1 MRIAERK
8 ESPIIGLTG
17 MGGGLASYIL
27 YGSAASG
34 GYEISRSL
42 RFDASEP
49 SYLSGDFSSVTFTD
63 YNVGTIACWVKRSHT
78 GYGVLV
84 AGWDGGVS
92 YSGSIQ
98 FNNTDDTLQVSIG
111 GASAHT
117 FKTNKQFRDLSA
129 WYHVVAA
136 WDRSASA
143 VDKVKVWVNG
153 VAQTS
158 SDTGYQSWTSGDS
171 QILRNNNSNRIGRG
185 DGDRYNNYFGGY
197 LADYHFIDGQALDET
212 YFGEFNTDGVWDPK
226 EYSGTY
232 GNAGFHLKFDDN
244 SSASALGTDS
254 SGNTNNWTTSG
265 IGVAPG
271 VSAARSNFD
280 CITYTG
286 NGSSQNI
293 TGLDFQPDLVVVKS
307 RSGDAPPWVDS
318 VRGANNSLFSSNTSA
333 SGSYSSVTGFLSN
346 GFSVGSYN
354 NANQSGVNFIGWC
367 WKAGGTA
374 SSNTDGTITSSV
386 SANPSY
392 GFSVVTWTADTQSPA
407 TVGHGLG
414 KTPTF
419 VITKSTSSGNNWAIW
434 HSSLA
439 NRSTLLRF
447 TDGTPLTSTDY
458 WQTDSEWT
466 STTFGVYGTANT
478 GDNNYGDMVAYCFT
492 DITGYQKIGSYTG
505 NGSSTGP
512 TVTTGFK
519 PRFVLI
525 KNITNTSNHWVTYD
539 SERVTSNPRGRI
551 TWSDAAAETSAS
563 TIHLDFLDDGFQP
576 KATGSTINTS
586 GSTYVYLAIGDT
598 PVNFDN
604 DSVIDTPTS
613 YTANSGNNGGNYC
626 TLNPLVTTGGNT
638 GTSSATLSNGNLT
651 STNPASNAWNVEVG
665 TIPLKSG
672 KWYYEYT
679 VTGTLTNFL
688 GGWADPQEVNMNDAV
703 GNTSRSYGYY
713 NTGNVRNSNSNTS
726 FGDTYVAGDVIGC
739 AIDIDNLKIYWSKNG
754 VWQNSADPA
763 AGTGSIYTIQ
773 DPAAY
778 SFFYTIAVSTYDSSQ
793 SVSVNTGSQPFK
805 YTPPTGFL
813 SVCTQNLPTPVITK
827 GDDYVGIVTYTSDGN
842 ARTISGLSFSPDL
855 VWQKQRSGSDRHF
868 LTDSAR
874 GAGTALRSDSTAV
887 DASCD
892 AVSSFTSD
900 GWTIGSGSA
909 NANQNANTYVAW
921 SWDAGANSDKTY
933 IVKVVS
939 DSGNKYRFDDFGTSA
954 VTLDLEEGSTYVFDA
969 SDSSVDSHPFVI
981 GTSANSNEYSTGVT
995 YTLDG
1000 ADVTYS
1006 AYTSGFAAAT
1016 TRKLTITVPA
1026 SAPTLYYWCSVHSGM
1041 GGQINTNTTA
1051 GSSNFKGTTQSV
1063 VKANQTSGFSIVKWV
1078 GNASNA
1084 TIGHGLSGEP
1094 SLIIVKNR
1102 DNSAE
1107 DWRVYHNGGDFTTT
1121 SGGAY
1126 SPFYHWRLNSTATRN
1141 GSAAS
1146 AFTNTRANANNFTFA
1161 AAANANNLVAYC
1173 FQEIEGYSRFA
1184 TYVGNGNAD
1193 GPMIYTGFKP
1203 KWILLRRADGG
1214 GTGYDWHMFDAERDP
1229 INQMSRFL
1237 GANTNQQEFVRSDTA
1252 NYTNMYIDFLSNG
1265 FKWRNSYSSP
1275 NHNTGTFI
1283 YAAFAEN
1290 PFRNARAR

>member
-98 FNNTDDTLQVSIG
+98 FNNTDDTLQVSVG
-111 GASAHT
+111 GSAAHT
-117 FKTNKQFRDLSA
+117 FKTNKPFKDLSA
-129 WYHVVAA
+129 WYHVVAV

-143 VDKVKVWVNG
+143 ADKIKVWVNG

-158 SDTGYQSWTSGDS
+158 SDTGYQAWTSGDS
-171 QILRNNNSNRIGRG
+171 QILRNNSSNRIGRG

-197 LADYHFIDGQALDET
+197 LADYHFVDGQALDET

-226 EYSGTY
+226 EYTGTH

-307 RSGDAPPWVDS
+307 RGGDAPPWVDS
-318 VRGANNSLFSSNTSA
+318 VRGANNTLFSSNTSS
-333 SGSYSSVTGFLSN
+333 SGSYSSITGFLSN

-354 NANQSGVNFIGWC
+354 NANQGSVNFIAWC
-367 WKAGGTA
+367 WKAGGAA
-374 SSNTDGTITSSV
+374 SANTDGTISSQV

-414 KTPTF
+414 KAPTF

-434 HSSLA
+434 HNDLA
-439 NRSTLLRF
+439 NKSTLLRF
-447 TDGTPLTSTDY
+447 TDGTPITSTDY
-458 WQTDSEWT
+458 WQTDSDWT
-466 STTFGVYGTANT
+466 DTTFGVYGTANT

-505 NGSSTGP
+505 NGSNTGP

-519 PRFVLI
+519 PRFLLI
-525 KNITNTSNHWVTYD
+525 KNITDASNHWVTYD
-539 SERVTSNPRGRI
+539 SERVTTNPRGRI
-551 TWSDAAAETSAS
+551 TWSDGAAETSAS
-563 TIHLDFLDDGFQP
+563 TIDLDFLDDGFQP
-576 KATGSTINTS
+576 KATGSTINKS
-586 GSTYVYLAIGDT
+586 NSTYLYLAIGDA
-598 PVNFDN
+598 PLSFDN
-604 DSVIDTPTS
+604 DSVIDTPSS
-613 YTANSGNNGGNYC
+613 YTADSGNNGGNYC
-626 TLNPLVTTGGNT
+626 TLNPLVTTGGSSS
-638 GTSSATLSNGNLT
+638 TSSATISNGSLT

-665 TIPLKSG
+665 TIPLNSG
-672 KWYYEYT
+672 KWYYEYS
-679 VTGTLTNFL
+679 VSGTLTNFL
-688 GGWADPQEVNMNDAV
+688 GGWADPHEVNMADAV

-713 NTGNVRNSNSNTS
+713 STGNVRNSNSNTS

-763 AGTGSIYTIQ
+763 AGTNSIYTIQ
-773 DPAAY
+773 DPVANN
-778 SFFYTIAVSTYDSSQ
+778 FFYTIAVSTYDSSQ

-813 SVCTQNLPTPVITK
+813 SICTQNLPDPTVADGSTAFDAKLWTGDGSSSRAITGYNMSPDFVWIK
-827 GDDYVGIVTYTSDGN
+827 IRNDAYGHALFDAVRGPNIRLNTVGTGADQTVTDGLHSFDSNGFTIGNRNTVGELNKTYVGW
-842 ARTISGLSFSPDL
+842 A
-855 VWQKQRSGSDRHF
+855 
-868 LTDSAR
+868 
-874 GAGTALRSDSTAV
+874 
-887 DASCD
+887 
-892 AVSSFTSD
+892 
-900 GWTIGSGSA
+900 
-909 NANQNANTYVAW
+909 
-921 SWDAGANSDKTY
+921 WDAGSNSNKTY
-933 IVKVVS
+933 TVKVVS

-954 VTLDLEEGSTYVFDA
+954 VTLELEEGSTYVFDS
-969 SDSSVDSHPFVI
+969 SDSSVDSHPFVL

-1000 ADVTYS
+1000 TDVTYS

-1041 GGQINTNTTA
+1041 GGQVNTNSTA
-1051 GSSNFKGTTQSV
+1051 GSSNFDGSIQSV
-1063 VKANQTSGFSIVKWV
+1063 VRANQTTGFSIITLDFPTYSGTSSV
-1078 GNASNA
+1078 
-1084 TIGHGLSGEP
+1084 GHGLNAAPHWWIMKDRDSSDGWYVGHISLGAGKYVRLESSDAEGSSTTLWDNTLPSSSVIYNNGTSMTGSGSYVMYAWAP
-1094 SLIIVKNR
+1094 VSGY
-1102 DNSAE
+1102 SAF
-1107 DWRVYHNGGDFTTT
+1107 GLFAG
-1121 SGGAY
+1121 
-1126 SPFYHWRLNSTATRN
+1126 NSTN
-1141 GSAAS
+1141 PGP
-1146 AFTNTRANANNFTFA
+1146 FQ
-1161 AAANANNLVAYC
+1161 YC
-1173 FQEIEGYSRFA
+1173 
-1184 TYVGNGNAD
+1184 
-1193 GPMIYTGFKP
+1193 GFRP
-1203 KWILLRRADGG
+1203 KWIILKGVSANSR
-1214 GTGYDWHMFDAERDP
+1214 DWIILDAERDP
-1229 INQMSRFL
+1229 IN
-1237 GANTNQQEFVRSDTA
+1237 TA
-1252 NYTNMYIDFLSNG
+1252 EKYLYPNSTGVEQAYDVVDFLSNG
-1265 FKWRNSYSSP
+1265 FQMRYAGGLANQ
-1275 NHNTGTFI
+1275 TGENYI
-1283 YAAFAEN
+1283 WAAFAEH
-1290 PFRNARAR
+1290 PFKNVRAR

>member
-1 MRIAERK
+1 M
-8 ESPIIGLTG
+8 
-17 MGGGLASYIL
+17 
-27 YGSAASG
+27 
-34 GYEISRSL
+34 
-42 RFDASEP
+42 
-49 SYLSGDFSSVTFTD
+49 
-63 YNVGTIACWVKRSHT
+63 
-78 GYGVLV
+78 
-84 AGWDGGVS
+84 
-92 YSGSIQ
+92 
-98 FNNTDDTLQVSIG
+98 
-111 GASAHT
+111 
-117 FKTNKQFRDLSA
+117 
-129 WYHVVAA
+129 
-136 WDRSASA
+136 
-143 VDKVKVWVNG
+143 
-153 VAQTS
+153 
-158 SDTGYQSWTSGDS
+158 
-171 QILRNNNSNRIGRG
+171 
-185 DGDRYNNYFGGY
+185 
-197 LADYHFIDGQALDET
+197 
-212 YFGEFNTDGVWDPK
+212 
-226 EYSGTY
+226 
-232 GNAGFHLKFDDN
+232 
-244 SSASALGTDS
+244 
-254 SGNTNNWTTSG
+254 
-265 IGVAPG
+265 
-271 VSAARSNFD
+271 
-280 CITYTG
+280 
-286 NGSSQNI
+286 
-293 TGLDFQPDLVVVKS
+293 
-307 RSGDAPPWVDS
+307 
-318 VRGANNSLFSSNTSA
+318 
-333 SGSYSSVTGFLSN
+333 
-346 GFSVGSYN
+346 
-354 NANQSGVNFIGWC
+354 
-367 WKAGGTA
+367 
-374 SSNTDGTITSSV
+374 
-386 SANPSY
+386 
-392 GFSVVTWTADTQSPA
+392 
-407 TVGHGLG
+407 TV
-414 KTPTF
+414 
-419 VITKSTSSGNNWAIW
+419 
-434 HSSLA
+434 
-439 NRSTLLRF
+439 
-447 TDGTPLTSTDY
+447 
-458 WQTDSEWT
+458 
-466 STTFGVYGTANT
+466 
-478 GDNNYGDMVAYCFT
+478 
-492 DITGYQKIGSYTG
+492 
-505 NGSSTGP
+505 
-512 TVTTGFK
+512 
-519 PRFVLI
+519 
-525 KNITNTSNHWVTYD
+525 
-539 SERVTSNPRGRI
+539 
-551 TWSDAAAETSAS
+551 
-563 TIHLDFLDDGFQP
+563 
-576 KATGSTINTS
+576 
-586 GSTYVYLAIGDT
+586 
-598 PVNFDN
+598 
-604 DSVIDTPTS
+604 
-613 YTANSGNNGGNYC
+613 
-626 TLNPLVTTGGNT
+626 
-638 GTSSATLSNGNLT
+638 
-651 STNPASNAWNVEVG
+651 
-665 TIPLKSG
+665 
-672 KWYYEYT
+672 
-679 VTGTLTNFL
+679 
-688 GGWADPQEVNMNDAV
+688 
-703 GNTSRSYGYY
+703 
-713 NTGNVRNSNSNTS
+713 
-726 FGDTYVAGDVIGC
+726 
-739 AIDIDNLKIYWSKNG
+739 
-754 VWQNSADPA
+754 
-763 AGTGSIYTIQ
+763 
-773 DPAAY
+773 
-778 SFFYTIAVSTYDSSQ
+778 
-793 SVSVNTGSQPFK
+793 
-805 YTPPTGFL
+805 
-813 SVCTQNLPTPVITK
+813 
-827 GDDYVGIVTYTSDGN
+827 
-842 ARTISGLSFSPDL
+842 
-855 VWQKQRSGSDRHF
+855 
-868 LTDSAR
+868 SAR
-874 GAGTALRSDSTAV
+874 GAGSALGSDSTGV